1 MVCCLLRVVL
11 IHAVCTLIVR
21 MRIPVPGPRMRPK
34 TANGTRPG
42 LSRVL
47 LSLRLVVLNVLQPEP
62 EDRRHPEASGGSRAS
77 SSWQDC
83 PQSMVLLFAACR
95 LDSCVMHGYRS
106 NKDPNAGNQ
115 SDAKD
120 GKRKAWAVSDSEDDQ
135 EMRKEGKRE
144 GGGQREQIGSVIVT
158 AASRVLIGGL

>member
-1 MVCCLLRVVL
+1 MQPEPEDSHCHEASGDWGASSSWQDCPQSMVCCLLRVVL

-47 LSLRLVVLNVLQPEP
+47 LSLWLVVLNVLQPEP

-83 PQSMVLLFAACR
+83 PQSMVCCLLRVVLIHALCT
-95 LDSCVMHGYRS
+95 
-106 NKDPNAGNQ
+106 
-115 SDAKD
+115 
-120 GKRKAWAVSDSEDDQ
+120 
-135 EMRKEGKRE
+135 
-144 GGGQREQIGSVIVT
+144 VIVRIRIPMPGTSRTPKT
-158 AASRVLIGGL
+158 ANARPGLSRTAKTTKR